1 MIQGSRRYRRPLAAV
16 TLLTLSVIATSAA
29 TSAAAVSG
37 TVAALWHM
45 DEQPGASVMVDSSG
59 FNHNGAI
66 GTVSLGVP
74 SYDASTAYEFT
85 GKGLVRVPNAADL
98 NPGSQPLTISAHVL
112 VPANLANGDYNL
124 IEKGVA
130 TTTGGAYK
138 MEIFGKS
145 KSRRFGYPD
154 CAFNGANGHNRV
166 YGPFT
171 IADGKW
177 HQVVC
182 NLTATQAFVTVDDT
196 PGPKATRAV
205 DTIANTTDLTIGG
218 KPNNTHYYIGR
229 ADEISITIG

>member
-1 MIQGSRRYRRPLAAV
+1 
-16 TLLTLSVIATSAA
+16 
-29 TSAAAVSG
+29 
-37 TVAALWHM
+37 M

>member
-1 MIQGSRRYRRPLAAV
+1 M
-16 TLLTLSVIATSAA
+16 LTLSVIATSAA